1 MEQEFYDSNGDDGGL
16 GEEPALPP
24 ALDRQTI
31 GEVHRSLNTTN
42 PETPPSNPTPAPGN
56 GHGGCGYPYKPPRF
70 HNPMQSIVVVVPA
83 SAYGMPDIVESF
95 TVGSISTRSPGSLAA
110 LRLLMFIWRAC
121 YEVQRGLGKMEPPRK
136 RKRRGDDDDSDSD
149 EPDPDPRLGDLF
161 DHQPSEMPFTYS
173 VDNPDGTTSGA
184 PRIEMVRECLMGND
198 GRVAAM
204 RFTFQ
209 SNDPSICMNQMI
221 YERIIRYGIEQTEA
235 NTRRTFVVNNAVTAS
250 EAASSKI
257 TSVEVWARTLVEYFG
272 SNSIEGR
279 LLNDKM
285 HQMTTPNPEMS
296 IRNPQNPGCPTEALT
311 FERTA
316 SIVQKTV
323 CKDQLV
329 PTNYGI
335 QAGGVFYYKKP
346 IAKNATFGMALRDP
360 VETFYSMSYI
370 VPRQMAIWVDVL
382 NRNRM
387 LNEQFRILVPKET
400 RRLVKDEIRASV
412 RSDFAQ
418 PEAMVMSA
426 DSPTM
431 SESDEWALRSFT
443 ERRRRIYGPITEE
456 IRRIRPADDENPADP
471 DVQRRTDEF
480 NDRMTRFIE
489 SKIDE
494 VWDEDFCHPENLV
507 STASAAQVAAV
518 QHIATM
524 TPNDWPDFPKVAKN
538 MTLSGSLIT
547 AFFNRMMQ
555 AFKVKPGATPRNTL
569 VMWLGGLAVSVWRP
583 GICGANVSIF
593 DGPAAG
599 KSFMLTTCH
608 DMLLPGAVRNGSVM
622 TPKALTAAGSW
633 VGMTFFFHEAGPA
646 HFGLDP
652 NGRPTAKDDN
662 GVASLLKTALTEGLI
677 TTTSLTIS
685 EDGKRVPIV
694 QRSRVG
700 SAFHFASNAMPR
712 LDPNSLPAMLTRTIR
727 IENGG
732 THAVTDEAEE
742 VWLSSS
748 TSTEHGETIKGD
760 FIRETRTIHAL
771 VLMVGMLIDMG
782 VLPMPNIDVGIRILR
797 NLEEFV
803 TQKGY
808 EKINPRKQEQIESL
822 FIGLVLQTAVMK
834 VASSELALKY
844 RPDPSGVARPI
855 GPWFFKEV
863 RKHLVLDTEMA
874 FFVLTLVPEMIM
886 PALPSSV
893 MRRLNDLIEGK
904 QLSTVPL
911 TTQVHSQVIE
921 DQRFVVADVP
931 MSGLAE
937 MVASGLNG
945 VTNTAVLEV
954 LNLLFKRTY
963 TGSGAY
969 LIEKRTKTGMPVNN
983 TVPSDGMWTVRIF
996 TRIQSGNESGRARI
1010 DRFGICRAALAEH
1023 AAKSARALFIQFIT
1037 ETLRHAHA
1045 NARTIITALPMEIKN
1060 NGSDVPRT
1068 INALMTIDVYP
1079 VPEQLQAFRNGY
1091 RVRICDQVLGQARMN
1106 RPLVLRDTGLPMSF
1120 ATSDY
1125 DDEAVLT
1132 FGRNIGMT
1140 EEEAAGYTPKA
1151 LTDAAHF
1158 IRAERADLFDTPELA
1173 MLEHYPETYMTI
1185 RSEEIKLNNMC
1196 PAKAMTPALAHAM
1209 ENDVMFRSSVIGR
1222 RPVWLS
1228 PAAESSDD
1236 LFGEQTK
1243 PVQPP
1248 RVRKSPSDM
1257 IADRIKRMQDLME
1270 QTKTAVQKSP
1280 RAKSATSQRL
1290 SPPRQAP
1297 PPSSMVD
1304 QEPFIAGAAVVPA
1317 RKADV
1322 LQTVKGASSFLRSTN
1337 PKRMRVVT
1345 VEANSQ

>member
-1 MEQEFYDSNGDDGGL
+1 MEQEDFYDSDS
-16 GEEPALPP
+16 EEPVLPP

-31 GEVHRSLNTTN
+31 GEVHRSLHTAN
-42 PETPPSNPTPAPGN
+42 PEATPDAPEAAN
-56 GHGGCGYPYKPPRF
+56 ESGHGGCGYPYKPPQF
-70 HNPMQSIVVVVPA
+70 HQPMQSIVIVVPA

-95 TVGSISTRSPGSLAA
+95 TVGNISTRSPASLAA
-110 LRLLMFIWRAC
+110 LRLLMFIWRTC
-121 YEVQRGLGKMEPPRK
+121 YEVQRGLGKTEPPRK
-136 RKRRGDDDDSDSD
+136 RKRRGDDDDAEED
-149 EPDPDPRLGDLF
+149 EADPDPRIGDLF
-161 DHQPSEMPFTYS
+161 DHQPSETPFTYS

-184 PRIEMVRECLMGND
+184 PRIEMIRECLMGND

-209 SNDPSICMNQMI
+209 SNDPSVCLNQMV
-221 YERIIRYGIEQTEA
+221 YERIIRYGIEQTDA
-235 NTRRTFVVNNAVTAS
+235 GSRRTFVANNNAVTAS
-250 EAASSKI
+250 EAVSSKI

-272 SNSIEGR
+272 SNSAEGR

-285 HQMTTPNPEMS
+285 HQMTNPVPSMS
-296 IRNPQNPGCPTEALT
+296 IRNPMNPGCPTEALT

-323 CKDQLV
+323 GKDQLD
-329 PTNYGI
+329 PTNYDI
-335 QAGGVFYYKKP
+335 RTGGVFYYKKP
-346 IAKNATFGMALRDP
+346 VAKYATFGMALRDP

-387 LNEQFRILVPKET
+387 LNEQFRILVPEGT
-400 RRLVKDEIRASV
+400 LRLVEDEIKASV

-418 PEAMVMSA
+418 PEAMVMSS
-426 DSPTM
+426 DSPM
-431 SESDEWALRSFT
+431 LSESDEWALRSFT
-443 ERRRRIYGPITEE
+443 ERRRRIYAHITEE
-456 IRRIRPADDENPADP
+456 IRRLRPTEDENPADP

-480 NDRMTRFIE
+480 NDRMTRFVE

-494 VWDEDFCHPENLV
+494 VWEEDFCHPENLV

-524 TPNDWPDFPKVAKN
+524 TQNDWPDFPKVAEN
-538 MTLSGSLIT
+538 LTLPGSLIT

-555 AFKVKPGATPRNTL
+555 AFKVKPGATPRNIL
-569 VMWLGGLAVSVWRP
+569 VMWFGGLAVSVWRP
-583 GICGANVSIF
+583 GLCGANVSIF

-608 DMLLPGAVRNGSVM
+608 DMCLPGAARNGSVM

-677 TTTSLTIS
+677 TTTSVIIS

-694 QRSRVG
+694 QRSRIG

-712 LDPNSLPAMLTRTIR
+712 LDPSTLPAMLTRTIR

-732 THAVTDEAEE
+732 THAVTDKAEE

-748 TSTEHGETIKGD
+748 TSTEHSETVKSD

-803 TQKGY
+803 VQKGY
-808 EKINPRKQEQIESL
+808 ESINPRKQEQIESL
-822 FIGLVLQTAVMK
+822 FIGLVLQMAVMK
-834 VASSELALKY
+834 VAASELALKY
-844 RPDPSGVARPI
+844 RPDPSGVLRPI

-874 FFVLTLVPEMIM
+874 FFVLTLVPELIM

-893 MRRLNDLIEGK
+893 MHRLNDLIKGK

-911 TTQVHSQVIE
+911 TTQTHNQLIE
-921 DQRFVVADVP
+921 DRRFVVADVP
-931 MSGLAE
+931 LSRLAE
-937 MVASGLNG
+937 MVSAGLNG
-945 VTNTAVLEV
+945 ATTTAVLEV

-963 TGSGAY
+963 TGSGSY
-969 LIEKRTKTGMPVNN
+969 MIEKRTEIG
-983 TVPSDGMWTVRIF
+983 TVVHNPIPSEGMWTVRIF
-996 TRIQSGNESGRARI
+996 TRIQSGNESGRARS
-1010 DRFGICRAALAEH
+1010 DRFGICQDALEEH
-1023 AAKSARALFIQFIT
+1023 AGKSARALLIQFIT
-1037 ETLRHAHA
+1037 KILEHEHA
-1045 NARTIITALPMEIKN
+1045 NPRTVITALPMEITDRVTGAAK
-1060 NGSDVPRT
+1060 T
-1068 INALMTIDVYP
+1068 INALMNIDVKP
-1079 VPEQLQAFRNGY
+1079 VVGKLQAFRTGY
-1091 RVRICDQVLGQARMN
+1091 RVRLCDQVLGQARMN
-1106 RPLVLRDTGLPMSF
+1106 RPVAFRDTGLSMTF
-1120 ATSDY
+1120 ATADY
-1125 DDEAVLT
+1125 DDEAIQT

-1140 EEEAAGYTPKA
+1140 AAEAVVYTPKA
-1151 LTDAAHF
+1151 LTNEVHT
-1158 IRAERADLFDTPELA
+1158 IRTKHADLFAIPELA
-1173 MLEHYPETYMTI
+1173 MLSNYPKAYTDI
-1185 RSEEIKLNNMC
+1185 RENEIKLKEMC
-1196 PAKAMTPALAHAM
+1196 PASSVTPALARAM

-1222 RPVWLS
+1222 RPAWLS

-1236 LFGEQTK
+1236 LFGEREE
-1243 PVQPP
+1243 PVQPL
-1248 RVRKSPSDM
+1248 RVRKSPADI
-1257 IADRIKRMQDLME
+1257 IADRVERMQALMK
-1270 QTKTAVQKSP
+1270 QTNTTVPTSPLSKNATVQM
-1280 RAKSATSQRL
+1280 Q
-1290 SPPRQAP
+1290 SPPQQAQP
-1297 PPSSMVD
+1297 PL
-1304 QEPFIAGAAVVPA
+1304 AVVDHEPSGA
-1317 RKADV
+1317 VATVVHTHKADV
-1322 LQTVKGASSFLRSTN
+1322 LQTAKGASSFLRNTN
-1337 PKRMRVVT
+1337 PTPKRPRVVT
-1345 VEANSQ
+1345 IEAVSQ